1 MRKKN
6 KGAKDSKKKGR
17 GKRVAGL
24 KFRFGGISKRKK
36 GSSVSVCVC
45 MRVCMCEYVCVHVC
59 AGVCICACA
68 CICVCGEKGSLVC
81 ACVCEME
88 RDGEKGFLSDC
99 ACVGK
104 GSTVLTREWAMFI
117 PLPRA
122 PSPPPS

>member
-45 MRVCMCEYVCVHVC
+45 MRVCMC
-59 AGVCICACA
+59 
-68 CICVCGEKGSLVC
+68 VCGT
-81 ACVCEME
+81 A
-88 RDGEKGFLSDC
+88 
-99 ACVGK
+99 
-104 GSTVLTREWAMFI
+104 LTATSE
-117 PLPRA
+117 A
-122 PSPPPS
+122 PFPQ